1 MSLGMWV
8 NELAYRTTGWWL
20 YFILFAAIF
29 GIMFPIANRFFRLLK
44 PRSSCVQHR
53 KCSKT
58 AACACWIHDWKTNSV
73 EHWAP
78 DGLHWLSI
86 VANNIL
92 YSICAFF
99 AKHWNVLPNID
110 YIFFWGIVY
119 LNNWVYILCVLLF
132 FQIYIYIYYVYS
144 LHLSDE
150 GLQISCQ
157 LLLLARHKLSTGL
170 V

>member
-1 MSLGMWV
+1 
-8 NELAYRTTGWWL
+8 
-20 YFILFAAIF
+20 
-29 GIMFPIANRFFRLLK
+29 MFPIANRFFRLLK

-58 AACACWIHDWKTNSV
+58 ACACWIHDWKSNSV

-92 YSICAFF
+92 YSSCALFF
-99 AKHWNVLPNID
+99 CKTLKRIATYWL
-110 YIFFWGIVY
+110 YLFWGIIY
-119 LNNWVYILCVLLF
+119 LNNISKQLSLYSMCFAIFLNK
-132 FQIYIYIYYVYS
+132 YIYIYYVYS